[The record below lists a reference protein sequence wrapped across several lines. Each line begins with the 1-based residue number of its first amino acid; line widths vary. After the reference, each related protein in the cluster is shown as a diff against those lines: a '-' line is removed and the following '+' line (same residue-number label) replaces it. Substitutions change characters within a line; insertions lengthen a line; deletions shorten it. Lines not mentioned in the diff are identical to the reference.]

1 MQQRTPQ
8 KIVLAAVLTATA
20 CGGGPGLSDSSRP
33 KNGSGSS
40 STAYMVPGGT
50 VTAYRV
56 DSDAQRGPAVGTATT
71 DANGA
76 FQLKLTEPTTGPL
89 LIAVTATGNDTFLS
103 ELVRLMAM
111 AEQNQSGYVR
121 LADRLARFYS
131 PAVHFLAAS
140 TLSIWLLLGHDWHDA
155 LMAAMEPIEHA
166 DGHRDRTRCQGH
178 GNTRRSRTDAGRT
191 SASARS
197 SPSGAS
203 RTVGHA
209 SSPGGIGTRSG
220 AGTDRSG
227 PNRGARP

>member
-89 LIAVTATGNDTFLS
+89 LIAVSTGSYVEPATGTPVNLS
-103 ELVRLMAM
+103 GGEVTAIAPSQVRVAGDVIGGIVVSAVSHLFAQLV
-111 AEQNQSGYVR
+111 
-121 LADRLARFYS
+121 ARFVPAGGSGVDAALKQAADLLNS
-131 PAVHFLAAS
+131 PFGGV
-140 TLSIWLLLGHDWHDA
+140 DW
-155 LMAAMEPIEHA
+155 
-166 DGHRDRTRCQGH
+166 
-178 GNTRRSRTDAGRT
+178 
-191 SASARS
+191 
-197 SPSGAS
+197 
-203 RTVGHA
+203 
-209 SSPGGIGTRSG
+209 
-220 AGTDRSG
+220 
-227 PNRGARP
+227 